1 MGANGPHSADAY
13 DVPGGEEPAAHCPYC
28 ERPFR
33 AERYRDLHVGEAH
46 PAEATEDET
55 DRYEDAA
62 EAEEDDLFVFHLKVV
77 AAIVAVIMGYVYLYG
92 FVLS

>member
-1 MGANGPHSADAY
+1 MPNRIPQNRFAIPE
-13 DVPGGEEPAAHCPYC
+13 GERPAACCPFC

-33 AERYRDLHVGEAH
+33 DEKFLDLHIGEEH
-46 PAEATEDET
+46 LLECDENHL
-55 DRYEDAA
+55 DRYDEASDA
-62 EAEEDDLFVFHLKVV
+62 ESDELFVFHLKVV

>member
-1 MGANGPHSADAY
+1 MADRIDANAIAIPD
-13 DVPGGEEPAAHCPYC
+13 DEEPAGRCPFC

-33 AERYRDLHVGEAH
+33 HDRFLDLHLGQAH
-46 PAEATEDET
+46 SPECDEDQIQ
-55 DRYEDAA
+55 RYEEANDA
-62 EAEEDDLFVFHLKVV
+62 ESDDLFVFHLKVV